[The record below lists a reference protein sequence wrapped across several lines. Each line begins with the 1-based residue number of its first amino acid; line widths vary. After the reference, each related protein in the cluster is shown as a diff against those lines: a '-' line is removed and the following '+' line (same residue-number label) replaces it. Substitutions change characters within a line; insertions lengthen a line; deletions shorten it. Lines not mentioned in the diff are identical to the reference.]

1 MLADPEF
8 VKKLESKLTGTIV
21 DLYLREG
28 KSPPIP
34 RLRDH
39 KFHYDDPKINRA
51 VERVRLGFLV
61 MAQVLDDLYKED
73 FKITNS
79 PINGQ
84 EISPPLLIL
93 KKKKP
98 LNKGA

>member
-1 MLADPEF
+1 MATYIEMLADPEF

-39 KFHYDDPKINRA
+39 KFHYDDPTINKA

-61 MAQVLDDLYKED
+61 MAQVLDDL
-73 FKITNS
+73 
-79 PINGQ
+79 
-84 EISPPLLIL
+84 
-93 KKKKP
+93 KKAEEKAP
-98 LNKGA
+98 E

>member
-1 MLADPEF
+1 MATYIEMLADPEF

-39 KFHYDDPKINRA
+39 KFHYDDPKINKA

-61 MAQVLDDLYKED
+61 MAQVLDDL
-73 FKITNS
+73 
-79 PINGQ
+79 
-84 EISPPLLIL
+84 
-93 KKKKP
+93 KKAEEKAP
-98 LNKGA
+98 E